1 MANSLAN
8 SILYIVKM
16 RQKRA
21 KLVVFNNFVRLKISA
36 LRVERWDSNA
46 TSSNLVLTAEEK
58 LTVRFLFFVF
68 TRRGNAMSLK
78 LDY

>member
-21 KLVVFNNFVRLKISA
+21 KLVVFNNIVRLKISA

-46 TSSNLVLTAEEK
+46 TSSNLVLTARRE
-58 LTVRFLFFVF
+58 TDIRFLFFVF